1 MNHWDWLVI
10 IVYIIILIGIAL
22 YLTRYQRDITDYY
35 LAGKKVKWWQSGLS
49 TMATQLSAISFVS
62 APAFVAL
69 KQGGGLK
76 WLCYEFGVPLALVL
90 VMAIIIPTLHR
101 GKFISIYEYLE
112 VRYDQ
117 NTRTLVSI
125 LFQIGRGLATA
136 VAVLAGGIILSTAL
150 SISTTS
156 AIILIG
162 VVTIIYDVLGGI
174 RIVILSDVLQMM
186 IILVGIIVCGVAALY
201 LVGWEASWAALS
213 PERFKILDFKH
224 WGISP
229 EGQYS
234 FWPMLIGGFF
244 LYASY
249 YGCDQSQVQRELT
262 VRTVDGVRK
271 SLLVNAF
278 GRFPVVLMYC
288 MLGVFI
294 GAAIASP
301 ESLMHMAS
309 VLNVDAATISQQL
322 QNDPDRMVPMFIL
335 SYLPHGLIGFIFVA
349 IMSALMSSLDS
360 GLNSLSAVTIR
371 DIYQKYVK
379 RDGTERH
386 YLFASKICTFL
397 WGLFCVLTAIAFIHT
412 GEATRQTTLVLIN
425 AVGSL
430 LYGPILAAFLLG
442 MLTRWASARTVK
454 LGILAGILVNVH
466 LWIFTP
472 ISWLWWNVT
481 GFIAVFAI
489 AFAFSIRRI
498 TKKEAIARGIEF
510 DKEEGAEEGEDGTG
524 EPEGKEKGKGRDE
537 KEEGEGVT
545 SKIKWP
551 TIYIMVGLY
560 TLLIIAV
567 SYFIE
572 KLT

>member
-1 MNHWDWLVI
+1 MNYLDWLI
-10 IVYIIILIGIAL
+10 IFVYIALLIGIAL
-22 YLTRYQRDITDYY
+22 YLTRQQRDISDYY

-69 KQGGGLK
+69 KENGGLK
-76 WLCYEFGVPLALVL
+76 WLCYEFGVPLALIL
-90 VMAIIIPTLHR
+90 VMAIIIPILHR

-112 VRYDQ
+112 ARFDGS
-117 NTRTLVSI
+117 TRTLVSV

-186 IILVGIIVCGVAALY
+186 IILVGIIVCGGAALY
-201 LVGWEASWAALS
+201 LVGWEPAWAALD
-213 PERFKILDFKH
+213 PERFKILNFKH
-224 WGISP
+224 WGMSP
-229 EGQYS
+229 EGQYA

-262 VRTVDGVRK
+262 VRNTDGVKK

-278 GRFPVVLMYC
+278 GRFPVVLLYC
-288 MLGVFI
+288 LVGVFV
-294 GAAIASP
+294 GAAFARPETFNYIASAMGMSAT
-301 ESLMHMAS
+301 SLGQ
-309 VLNVDAATISQQL
+309 TL
-322 QNDPDRMVPMFIL
+322 QSDPDRMVPLFIL

-360 GLNSLSAVTIR
+360 GLNSLSAVTIK
-371 DIYQKYVK
+371 DIYQKYIK
-379 RDGTERH
+379 QDGSEKH
-386 YLFASKICTFL
+386 YLFASKVCTLL
-397 WGLFCVLTAIAFIHT
+397 WGIFCVLVAIAFVHI

-442 MLTRWASARTVK
+442 MLTRWANARAIK
-454 LGILAGILVNVH
+454 LGIIAGIVLNIL
-466 LWIFTP
+466 LWQLTS
-472 ISWLWWNVT
+472 ISWLWWNLT
-481 GFIAVFAI
+481 GFIAVVIVAL
-489 AFAFSIRRI
+489 AFSIGG
-498 TKKEAIARGIEF
+498 IARKVSHTISMEL
-510 DKEEGAEEGEDGTG
+510 EAEK
-524 EPEGKEKGKGRDE
+524 P
-537 KEEGEGVT
+537 
-545 SKIKWP
+545 SKINWP
-551 TIYIMVGLY
+551 TIYVIVGLY
-560 TLLIIAV
+560 TLLIILV
-567 SYFIE
+567 SYIIE
-572 KLT
+572 RMA